1 MSRKVKISGMAI
13 TAIAVGTFVLIMAN
27 CTGAGSS
34 SPKETPTAG
43 SIKIAADDSFQP
55 IVDSQV
61 AVFTGLYGD
70 AHISPEYKP
79 ETDLISD
86 FMKDSV
92 KVIITSWELSEDQK
106 KILSSQLIEPRST
119 TVAWDALAL
128 IINKKNNDTLLTYN
142 NIEDIF
148 KGKVTN
154 WKQINEESKLGDVNI
169 IFDNNKSGNI
179 RYFKDK
185 FHLEGAMPSNFF
197 AVNSN
202 PEVVDYVSKTPN
214 SIGIV
219 SVNWISDHE
228 DSLSMSFVEKVSV
241 VGVSRPYYDDEFY
254 YPLQGSIYDKS
265 YPYTR
270 EIRMISRE
278 TYYGLGSGFISF
290 VASEQGQRIILKSG
304 LLPATMPIRLIT
316 IKKE

>member
-1 MSRKVKISGMAI
+1 MSRKVKISGMVI
-13 TAIAVGTFVLIMAN
+13 TAIAAGAFVLIMAN
-27 CTGAGSS
+27 CTGSGSS
-34 SPKETPTAG
+34 LPKETPTSG
-43 SIKIAADDSFQP
+43 TIKIAADDSFQP

-61 AVFTGLYGD
+61 AVFTGLYQQ
-70 AHISPEYKP
+70 AHITADYKP
-79 ETDLISD
+79 ENDLVSD
-86 FMKDSV
+86 FMNDSI

-106 KILSSQLIEPRST
+106 KILTAQLIEPRT
-119 TVAWDALAL
+119 TTIALDALAL
-128 IINKKNNDTLLTYN
+128 IINKKNSDSLLTYS

-154 WKQINEESKLGDVNI
+154 WNQINEKSKLGDVNI

-214 SIGIV
+214 SLGIV

-228 DSLSMSFVEKVSV
+228 DSLSMSFVEKIRV

-254 YPLQGSIYDKS
+254 YPFQGSIHDKS

-270 EIRMISRE
+270 EIKMITRE
-278 TYYGLGSGFISF
+278 TFQGLGSGFISF

>member
-92 KVIITSWELSEDQK
+92 KVIITSWDLTEDQK

-185 FHLEGAMPSNFF
+185 FHLEGVMPSNFF